1 MRKLLFTTLILFL
14 ASTFNALGQESSP
27 TVKIST
33 DKVKIDGSYYYIH
46 IVRKGETLYS
56 ISRAYNVSQ
65 MEIAMENPDIY
76 LGLQTDQALK
86 IPIKSQKDDN
96 IEDEGKDDSFIY
108 HVAKRKETLF
118 GLSQKYEISIED
130 IITANPEVEEG
141 LKVNQVV
148 LIPKEKVE
156 TLGDD
161 SPEKSD
167 RFIYHEVQP
176 KEGFYSISK
185 QYDVSED
192 IIKKFNAD
200 LVKDGIK
207 LGTVLKIPRNP
218 NDTIQT
224 PEPLVDDKKA
234 QEMFAHEED
243 APAVDCDTFE
253 YNRWRDV
260 YNVAVVLPFTTELIR
275 SSEEVVIDYE
285 PDDEDDDDKNGENSN
300 SKKEDDRVV
309 LTSHTANFLDFYQGL
324 LIALDSLKDQGTSIK
339 LTVYN
344 TGKNAKNAKELT
356 KEEGLQEAN
365 LIIGPAYPE
374 CLKPI
379 ADFALENRIPM
390 VSPLSPNNFLLD
402 KNPYLFQVNPSFST
416 QLKQF
421 TESINFC
428 EGQNIVLVHEAD
440 STNVGMIDNLKEKI
454 SQRFSDCSS
463 PDLIHYKEVT
473 YKAGSSS
480 PDVQERI
487 SHSLSLDRENMII
500 VPSNNEAFV
509 SDLLGNLHTLSTIY
523 KYPVS
528 VYGFPR
534 WKKFRNVQIEY
545 YYQLQLH
552 LFTPFYVDYQN
563 NDVKSFITKY
573 RDAFRSEPTQYS
585 YQGYDVMLYFMT
597 AMRNY
602 GPDFQFC
609 ISNHNVELLQS
620 NYRFKKINT
629 LSGFENQSVY
639 MLRYKKDFEITKN
652 ACKKDSI
659 PRTRPRTYH
668 NESGSDKKEAV
679 DFD

>member
-1 MRKLLFTTLILFL
+1 MMRRFVFILLALFL
-14 ASTFNALGQESSP
+14 ASSLISKGQDSTP

-33 DKVKIDGSYYYIH
+33 DKVKIDGNYYYIH

-76 LGLQTDQALK
+76 LGLQPDQALK
-86 IPIKSQKDDN
+86 IPIKGQAPDDVEKDEKDDN
-96 IEDEGKDDSFIY
+96 FIY
-108 HVAKRKETLF
+108 HVVRRKETLF

-130 IITANPEVEEG
+130 IIAANPEAEEG

-148 LIPKEKVE
+148 LIPKKRVK

-161 SPEKSD
+161 SPKKSD

-176 KEGFYSISK
+176 KEGFYSISR

-218 NDTIQT
+218 KDTVPA
-224 PEPLVDDKKA
+224 PEPLADDEKT
-234 QEMFAHEED
+234 QEILANEEVS
-243 APAVDCDTFE
+243 PSVECDTFE

-260 YNVAVVLPFTTELIR
+260 YNVALVLPFTHEITTI
-275 SSEEVVIDYE
+275 SEESVTDFE
-285 PDDEDDDDKNGENSN
+285 FDEEEDKNSENSSSDEEN
-300 SKKEDDRVV
+300 DELRI
-309 LTSHTANFLDFYQGL
+309 TSQTANFLDFYQGV
-324 LIALDSLKDQGTSIK
+324 LIALDSIKNQGTSVN

-344 TGKNAKNAKELT
+344 TGKNAEIANDLTLESEL
-356 KEEGLQEAN
+356 KEAN

-379 ADFALENRIPM
+379 ANFALENRIPM
-390 VSPLSPNNFLLD
+390 VSPLSPNNFMLD
-402 KNPYLFQVNPSFST
+402 NNPYLFQINPSFQT
-416 QLKQF
+416 QLKRF
-421 TESINFC
+421 TQSINFC
-428 EGQNIVLVHEAD
+428 EGQNIVLIHEND
-440 STNVGMIDNLKEKI
+440 STNVGMINNMKDMIN
-454 SQRFSDCSS
+454 QRFSYCET
-463 PDLIHYKEVT
+463 PDLIHFKEVT
-473 YKAGSSS
+473 YKAGSSA
-480 PDVQERI
+480 PEVQERI
-487 SHSLSLDRENMII
+487 SHSLSLDKENMII

-523 KYPVS
+523 KYPIS

-534 WKKFRNVQIEY
+534 WQKFRNVQIEY

-552 LFTPFYVDYQN
+552 LFTPFYVDYHDEN
-563 NDVKSFITKY
+563 VKSFITKY
-573 RDAFRSEPTQYS
+573 RDAFRSEPSQYS
-585 YQGYDVMLYFMT
+585 FQGFDVMLYFLT

-602 GPDFQFC
+602 GLDFQFC
-609 ISNHNVELLQS
+609 IENHSINLLQS
-620 NYRFKKINT
+620 DYIFNRLNG

-639 MLRYKKDFEITKN
+639 MLRYNKDFEIS
-652 ACKKDSI
+652 KKSCEKVSI
-659 PRTRPRTYH
+659 PRISPKSHY
-668 NESGSDKKEAV
+668 NEPGSNKKEAIG
-679 DFD
+679 FD